1 MWSLF
6 LQRKKKKKP
15 VIRLAVIIPLI
26 CSKSLVL
33 LHMQTGMLNYTDT
46 DTYMKLILLMSWGF
60 SSYLPSRDKHQ
71 AHCTTQTI
79 LAPPEKATAQIVCSQ
94 GNGILSLLLGCA
106 EDVPVLNTF
115 FHPNWLYKNTFS
127 LLSYWE
133 STSIPSLYRRCSE
146 VALGF

>member
-6 LQRKKKKKP
+6 LQRKKKKACDK
-15 VIRLAVIIPLI
+15 IG
-26 CSKSLVL
+26 CNYSLNMFKVL
-33 LHMQTGMLNYTDT
+33 GSFTHADRHAQYTDT

-115 FHPNWLYKNTFS
+115 FHPN
-127 LLSYWE
+127 
-133 STSIPSLYRRCSE
+133 
-146 VALGF
+146 